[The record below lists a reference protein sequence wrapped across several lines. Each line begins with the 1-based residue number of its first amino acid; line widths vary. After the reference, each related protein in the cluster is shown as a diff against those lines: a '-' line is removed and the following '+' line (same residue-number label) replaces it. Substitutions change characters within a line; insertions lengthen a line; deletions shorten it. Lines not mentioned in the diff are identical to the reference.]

1 MRTLKSGVQVPPG
14 APKSLQL
21 GPLAQL
27 VERCIRIAEIS
38 GSNPLR
44 STIFNSEGYRSG
56 HNGLVSKTKRG
67 ENHPG
72 VRIPLPPPVR
82 TTVAI
87 WKSPQIS
94 KEGYERCEPRVASL
108 RALNEQQNVPQN
120 AGEGIFKQ
128 NSCKL

>member
-1 MRTLKSGVQVPPG
+1 MPDPAFCGGGGVASHEALGAKRRRDTRTRDRVPPG

-56 HNGLVSKTKRG
+56 YNGLVSKTKRG

-72 VRIPLPPPVR
+72 VRIPLPPP
-82 TTVAI
+82 
-87 WKSPQIS
+87 
-94 KEGYERCEPRVASL
+94 
-108 RALNEQQNVPQN
+108 
-120 AGEGIFKQ
+120 
-128 NSCKL
+128 